1 MQMVQDHQTF
11 FIDSGSTLL
20 FGVPVLAMKQDIMV
34 VTDSIPVAYETA
46 LMDIQTILC
55 GGPVKNESLRI
66 NGHRVIEI
74 IDTMDFDFVF
84 LSTDG
89 MDIPNGFTI
98 YSYDEIEIKKRV
110 MTRFKKSVVVMD
122 RSKLYK
128 RARIHFVICRM
139 WIF

>member
-11 FIDSGSTLL
+11 FIDSVAFWCTRIGHETRHY
-20 FGVPVLAMKQDIMV
+20 GCDR
-34 VTDSIPVAYETA
+34 SIPVAYETA

-55 GGPVKNESLRI
+55 EGPVKNESLRI
-66 NGHRVIEI
+66 NGHRVTEI

-122 RSKLYK
+122 CSKLYK

>member
-20 FGVPVLAMKQDIMV
+20 FGVPVLAMKQDITV
-34 VTDSIPVAYETA
+34 VTDSIPVAYETT

-66 NGHRVIEI
+66 NYHRVTEI

>member
-1 MQMVQDHQTF
+1 MIQ
-11 FIDSGSTLL
+11 LL
-20 FGVPVLAMKQDIMV
+20 FGVPVLAMKQDITV

-55 GGPVKNESLRI
+55 EGPVKNESLRI
-66 NGHRVIEI
+66 NGHRVTEI

>member
-20 FGVPVLAMKQDIMV
+20 FGVPVLAMKQDITV

-55 GGPVKNESLRI
+55 EGPVKNESLRI
-66 NGHRVIEI
+66 NGLRVTEI

-98 YSYDEIEIKKRV
+98 YSYDEIEIKKCV

-128 RARIHFVICRM
+128 RARKHFVICRM